1 MADLDAEL
9 LALAG
14 GDSSD
19 EESPMPA
26 TTTTKA
32 ESPQSSAGS
41 PIGNVNGTSATKG
54 IAPQRKSSKP
64 KAGAKKSTKKTQR
77 DESEE
82 EGEA

>member
-14 GDSSD
+14 DDSSD
-19 EESPMPA
+19 EESPKPISS
-26 TTTTKA
+26 TTKI

-41 PIGNVNGTSATKG
+41 PIENANGIPANKTVL
-54 IAPQRKSSKP
+54 APKKSSKP
-64 KAGAKKSTKKTQR
+64 KAGAKKSTKRGKP